1 MLMKSDPAIAQKL
14 AEEAAADAAER
25 YQKYQYLAS
34 QTKSAE
40 VKE

>member
-1 MLMKSDPAIAQKL
+1 MLMKSDPEVAQKL

-34 QTKSAE
+34 QQMSAE
-40 VKE
+40 VKK